1 MRITFWIGEPGTGKT
16 TRMREI
22 LAEYRKVERDEMVE
36 DGPVKYHRFN
46 KQKVIVLGI
55 YDDSTFAGTDRLS
68 KSVGPKFREWL
79 TTNSEKYA
87 DWGMFM
93 EGERFMNAPS
103 LEALFNQ
110 ESMNLVCLEVSEE
123 ELERRRKARNNTQDP
138 KWMKGMKTRVANVC
152 KNYPHKV
159 EVID

>member
-1 MRITFWIGEPGTGKT
+1 MRVTFYFGEPGTGKT

-22 LAEYRKVERDEMVE
+22 LSEYRKVEQDELVE

-46 KQKVIVLGI
+46 RQKIIVLGI
-55 YDDSTFAGTDRLS
+55 YDDSTFAGCDRLS
-68 KSVGPKFREWL
+68 KSVGPKFRQWL
-79 TTNSEKYA
+79 IDTADKYA

-110 ESMNLVCLEVSEE
+110 ESMNLVCLKVSEE
-123 ELERRRKARNNTQDP
+123 ELERRRKARNNTQDA
-138 KWMKGMKTRVANVC
+138 KWLKGMATRVANVC
-152 KNYPHKV
+152 NTYPHKI
-159 EVID
+159 ELID